1 MSWIT
6 ALTLLGA
13 LGLGIWFGRPRRF
26 DQNLDELDRLISQ
39 PRGKHQKVKRHATF
53 VNFIARKAQKGSDR
67 RRGSRKPFR
76 LG

>member
-6 ALTLLGA
+6 ALTLVGA
-13 LGLGIWFGRPRRF
+13 LVLGLWFGRPRRF
-26 DQNLDELDRLISQ
+26 EQDPDEIDRLLSQ
-39 PRGKHQKVKRHATF
+39 PKGKHQKVRRHSTF
-53 VNFIARKAQKGSDR
+53 INFIAKKAQKGSDR